1 MGTAFEGAYPHL
13 SRWVTGYGWLEIG
26 QAPYYYNDGLAPALG
41 SQRSPTQT
49 HRPKSGANTAAY
61 RHMPMASVVVVLLP
75 ILDPRAGRG
84 GMIWESASHYASLDA
99 ALREAEEAVAQWMRE
114 QLGER

>member
-26 QAPYYYNDGLAPALG
+26 QAPYCP
-41 SQRSPTQT
+41 SWIR
-49 HRPKSGANTAAY
+49 
-61 RHMPMASVVVVLLP
+61 VL
-75 ILDPRAGRG
+75 DEG

-114 QLGER
+114 QCGER